1 MAEQKR
7 KEPEGVGQEVIEGG
21 EVKFE
26 PVKKIEEDTFD
37 AVKSLKTFLFS
48 SKPHKNHYH
57 MKKTDKLWNE
67 IPLPSM

>member
-26 PVKKIEEDTFD
+26 PFKKIEEDTLNT
-37 AVKSLKTFLFS
+37 VKRLKTFLHS
-48 SKPHKNHYH
+48 T
-57 MKKTDKLWNE
+57 MK
-67 IPLPSM
+67 